1 MPRKRN
7 TVPKEPVSVSIPIDI
22 LSQIQEIAYKE
33 GKSMSGLICEI
44 VSEEINRR

>member
-33 GKSMSGLICEI
+33 GKSISGLICELG
-44 VSEEINRR
+44 SNEINSR

>member
-22 LSQIQEIAYKE
+22 LAQIQEIASKE
-33 GKSMSGLICEI
+33 GKSINGLICEI
-44 VSEEINRR
+44 VTNEINRR

>member
-44 VSEEINRR
+44 VSKEISRR